1 MRDILIVGAG
11 QAGLHLAIGLL
22 QQGYDVTV
30 ISNRTPED
38 IRDGRVMS
46 GQCMFGTALAH
57 ERELGLD
64 WWADLCP
71 PIEGIALTVPSPEGG
86 KLLDWAGRLDTP
98 ARSVDQRLKMP
109 AWLGEFERLGGKLV
123 LHDATPEDLETYAAR
138 YDLVLVAAGK
148 GQIASLFE
156 RDPGRSPY
164 AAPQRA
170 LAVTYVN
177 GLTPRPDHSAVCF
190 NLLPGVGE
198 YFVFPALTNTGP
210 CEIMVFE
217 GVPGGPMDCWGDVR
231 SPAEHL
237 ARSRQILETFFP
249 WEAERCDGIELTDD
263 NAVLT
268 GRFAPTVRHP
278 VAVLPSGAPIFGV
291 ADVVVLNDP
300 ITGQGS
306 NNAAKCAATYLQAIM
321 ERGSQPFDADWMRA
335 TFDRFWAQAQHVT
348 AWTNALL
355 APAEPH
361 HLALLGAAGQHPEVA
376 HRFVNGFDDPSDY
389 AEWFMDAERAEA
401 YLRRVAA

>member
-30 ISNRTPED
+30 VSNRTAED

-46 GQCMFGTALAH
+46 GQCMFGTALSH

-71 PIEGIALTVPSPEGG
+71 PIEGIALAVPNPEGG
-86 KLLDWAGRLDTP
+86 KLLDWAGRLDAP

-123 LHDATPEDLETYAAR
+123 LHDATPDDLETYAAR

-156 RDPGRSPY
+156 RDPARSPY

-170 LAVTYVN
+170 LAVTYVT
-177 GLTPRPDHSAVCF
+177 GLTPRPGHSAVCF

-198 YFVFPALTNTGP
+198 YFVFPALTTSGP

-231 SPAEHL
+231 GPAEHL
-237 ARSRQILETFFP
+237 ARSRQVLETFFP

-268 GRFAPTVRHP
+268 GRFAPTVRNP

-306 NNAAKCAATYLQAIM
+306 NNAAKCAATYLRAIV
-321 ERGSQPFDADWMRA
+321 ERGEQPFDADWMRA
-335 TFDRFWAQAQHVT
+335 TFDRFWDQARHVT
-348 AWTNALL
+348 AWTNTLL

-389 AEWFMDAERAEA
+389 AEWFMDADRAEA